1 MSIHA
6 LAEKCLIVWRLN
18 PSTAPLEH
26 ANKMASASDVPCM
39 SELSVAVAY
48 VKCINKLQWNL
59 KGACQKILLWCKT
72 NDLIHLASLCCSRE
86 KKAATDRFTSW
97 LSKKKRDDKTL
108 DVALVH
114 RHPWS
119 LIAKR
124 TIVTRN
130 LRAVRSVWVLR
141 TNRKPGGK
149 K

>member
-72 NDLIHLASLCCSRE
+72 NDLIHLAIFVAAG
-86 KKAATDRFTSW
+86 KKSCDRQVYLLTVQ
-97 LSKKKRDDKTL
+97 KTTWQDF

-124 TIVTRN
+124 TIVTKN